1 MNHIVLLLVML
12 LSLWLYFS
20 QRYPYFVVAFFTLAG
35 LMLAGGV
42 SPHVALSGFSSP
54 ATITITSMFILSAGL
69 VKTGALNGLTVKLVH
84 SSRSGMTRAL
94 LILGL
99 IVAMSSAFMNNTPV
113 VMLMVPVVLAMSR
126 EHGYFASKL
135 LIPMSFFA
143 IFGGTFTLMGTSTN
157 LLVDDVWRSGGG
169 AGFAMFDFLPLG
181 LVFFVVGGLYLM
193 TLGRKLL
200 PETQSF
206 SSLLPEEKSS
216 HFVTELVVTAKSKLV
231 GQQLKSNMVNRKHL
245 KVMEIIRGE
254 EVFLG
259 EACQD
264 LVLERGDALIIEGTL
279 QELTQ
284 FKSSAKTRLATV
296 IEDRERVPIRTVQM
310 KFVELV
316 VPPDAIFIGKRLRGL
331 GLNRKFGVKVIAI
344 QRRGRQH
351 NYDLRLFRIKAGDVL
366 LVQATQEDLERV
378 KKSGDFLVVDHRI
391 QNIQRTHKAK
401 LAVAIMALVVL
412 TAVLTHLPL
421 VSLALAGAALMILT
435 RCLTVEEALSAIDI
449 NVFFLLVGTIPLGAS
464 LVEAGMM
471 EDLIAVM
478 LKTGGTLPPVL
489 LISFLYLMT
498 NLATSVL
505 SNNSVAVLF
514 SPLAVGL
521 AAHLSLSPEPFLMA
535 VAFGASACFI
545 SPIGYQTNLIVMGP
559 GGYRFRDYFKVGIP
573 LTLILWALSTWLIP
587 VFWPF

>member
-216 HFVTELVVTAKSKLV
+216 HFVTELVVTAKSRLV

-310 KFVELV
+310 KFAELV

-412 TAVLTHLPL
+412 ISVLTHLPL

-573 LTLILWALSTWLIP
+573 LTLILWALSSWLIP